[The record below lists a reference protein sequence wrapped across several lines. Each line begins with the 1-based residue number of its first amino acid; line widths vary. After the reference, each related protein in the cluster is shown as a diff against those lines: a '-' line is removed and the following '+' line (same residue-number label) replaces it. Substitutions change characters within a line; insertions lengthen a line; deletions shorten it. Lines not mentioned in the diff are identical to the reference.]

1 MTTEPTRKPPRY
13 HHGNLRDVLLV
24 EARTLLTEQG
34 IEGLSLRRLAE
45 RAKVS
50 RTAPYHHFAD
60 KHSLLCAIA
69 LQGFEE
75 LQQLLDSVDFES
87 QDLIVAM
94 KQFVQCYLRFATEQS
109 EVYDLMFGR
118 LLWKHGEPTP
128 ELKAVAYST
137 FRHYV
142 NRVDSIV
149 RSSGLV
155 EETGEGTD
163 TLRLA
168 QANWAT
174 LHGISRLM
182 IDGIYIDP
190 VDMDAVSQQAVDQQF
205 GHFQNGHFQK
215 KGS

>member
-1 MTTEPTRKPPRY
+1 MTTKLSSSSSNAGGRY

-24 EARTLLTEQG
+24 EARRLLTEQG

-50 RTAPYHHFAD
+50 RTAPYHHFSD
-60 KHSLLCAIA
+60 KQALLCAIA
-69 LQGFEE
+69 LQGFQE
-75 LQQLLDSVDFES
+75 LQQLLDDVDFES
-87 QDLIVAM
+87 QELPVAM
-94 KQFVQCYLRFATEQS
+94 KQFVQCYLRFAIDQP

-128 ELKAVAYST
+128 ELKDVAYST

-142 NRVDSIV
+142 KRVDRIIHAKGFNDGV
-149 RSSGLV
+149 
-155 EETGEGTD
+155 D

-174 LHGISRLM
+174 LHGISRLL

-190 VDMDAVSQQAVDQQF
+190 DDMDAVSQQAVDQQF
-205 GHFQNGHFQK
+205 GRFQ
-215 KGS
+215 

>member
-1 MTTEPTRKPPRY
+1 MTTETKTKPPRY

-24 EARTLLTEQG
+24 EARTLLMEQG

-45 RAKVS
+45 RAQVS
-50 RTAPYHHFAD
+50 RTAPYHHFSD

-75 LQQLLDSVDFES
+75 LQALLDAVDFES

-118 LLWKHGEPTP
+118 LLWKHGEPTA

-142 NRVDSIV
+142 RRVDSII
-149 RSSGLV
+149 RASAA
-155 EETGEGTD
+155 GEGAD

-205 GHFQNGHFQK
+205 GHFQKNG
-215 KGS
+215 S